1 MKTSNLILTIGVT
14 LALGSSLATLGIAIA
29 GSKQTTEQL
38 RPLAQQIDT
47 TAIHV
52 IKVAHP
58 ENEVVVKQ
66 TKKTKLVSL
75 DNCPSVEDFAV
86 VGDTLVVYTAPSKIP
101 MEISLPDVTH
111 IITADGTVILSSIE
125 E

>member
-66 TKKTKLVSL
+66 TKQTKLVSL

-86 VGDTLVVYTAPSKIP
+86 VEDTLVVYTSPSKIP

-111 IITADGTVILSSIE
+111 IITADGTVVLSSIE

>member
-66 TKKTKLVSL
+66 TKQTKLVSL

-86 VGDTLVVYTAPSKIP
+86 VGDTLVVYTAPSKFP
-101 MEISLPDVTH
+101 VEISLPDVTH
-111 IITADGTVILSSIE
+111 IITADGTVVLSSIE

>member
-1 MKTSNLILTIGVT
+1 M
-14 LALGSSLATLGIAIA
+14 
-29 GSKQTTEQL
+29 
-38 RPLAQQIDT
+38 
-47 TAIHV
+47 
-52 IKVAHP
+52 
-58 ENEVVVKQ
+58 
-66 TKKTKLVSL
+66 SL

-101 MEISLPDVTH
+101 VEISLPDVTH